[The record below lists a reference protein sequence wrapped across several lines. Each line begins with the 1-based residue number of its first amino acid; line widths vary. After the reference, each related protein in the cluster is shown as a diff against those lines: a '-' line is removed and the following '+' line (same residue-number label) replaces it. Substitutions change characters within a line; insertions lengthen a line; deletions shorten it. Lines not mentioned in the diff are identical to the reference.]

1 MLQIAEVRPPPRP
14 QELHAFPGDPLRR
27 QRRLVRAVH
36 QGHRQPRGLVQ
47 TRRAGKEPFQ
57 NRKSIVLNM
66 QASQFASLPAKAGT

>member
-47 TRRAGKEPFQ
+47 TRRAGKEGSL
-57 NRKSIVLNM
+57 NRSKIGKVFVLNM
-66 QASQFASLPAKAGT
+66 QASQFAS